1 MENKGRSP
9 FPIHDSQPVP
19 VTILNKYFIVLTYIK
34 AKNNINIGV
43 NHHSFTYKIQLTIN
57 EQQAFANGL

>member
-9 FPIHDSQPVP
+9 FPIHDSQP